1 MYKLGKRSWE
11 RLHGVHPD
19 LVYIVSNAIK
29 ISEVDFTVL
38 EGIRTKQ
45 RQVALVESGAS
56 KTLNSRHLTGHAVDL
71 GAIIDGRVAWDWPL
85 YHKIA
90 DAMFTAAIDNF
101 GYIMK
106 GHHPET
112 SRKDAVIEW
121 GGHWKSFRDGPH
133 FQLPWKEYPN
143 AS

>member
-38 EGIRTKQ
+38 EGVRSKQ
-45 RQVALVESGAS
+45 RQVSLVESGAS
-56 KTLNSRHLTGHAVDL
+56 KTLNSRHITGHAVDL

-90 DAMFTAAIDNF
+90 EAMFQIAKCAGRHNRIHSNGGEGEPF
-101 GYIMK
+101 
-106 GHHPET
+106 
-112 SRKDAVIEW
+112 SVIEW
-121 GGHWKSFRDGPH
+121 GGHWSKFRDGPH
-133 FQLPWKEYPN
+133 FQLPWEEYPK
-143 AS
+143 